1 MSSTED
7 AFAAL
12 SVNETDQATA
22 PTGLTGAKADAN
34 LKDLE
39 SAQLARAKG
48 WVEPELYD
56 YDTYN
61 TSRGREE
68 AKATEGEAVNGEAET
83 TQDVPEWAAN
93 AAKYEWNDEY
103 GDVGP
108 PFPDLEKQ
116 LFKDEFTNRIGLNFK
131 VYVPQNVLYTIT
143 S

>member
-1 MSSTED
+1 MNMSTTED

-12 SVNETDQATA
+12 SVKDSDQATT
-22 PTGLTGAKADAN
+22 PNGISSAKAEGN

-48 WVEPELYD
+48 WVEPEKYD
-56 YDTYN
+56 YETYN
-61 TSRGREE
+61 ASRGREE
-68 AKATEGEAVNGEAET
+68 ATGFGGQTTSGETET

-103 GDVGP
+103 GEVGP

-131 VYVPQNVLYTIT
+131 V
-143 S
+143 